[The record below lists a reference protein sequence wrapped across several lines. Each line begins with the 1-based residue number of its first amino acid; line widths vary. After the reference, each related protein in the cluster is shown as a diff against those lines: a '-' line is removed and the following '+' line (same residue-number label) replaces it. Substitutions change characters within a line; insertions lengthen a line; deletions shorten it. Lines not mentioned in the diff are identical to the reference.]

1 MGSISDAGPTAR
13 TTLRRVLSVVAAT
26 LLIGLVPLV
35 GSATTDTASAQQ
47 AGAAAV
53 DNRRASLDLDLVS
66 RTYNAST
73 SNWTIVAEATLD
85 SNRICVPLV
94 FDCIVAEQT
103 APSNATLTQ
112 VDCLS
117 PLWNHLVIFRDHCLK
132 QVLHAGYHQRFRFT
146 YVTNPGVVS
155 GTVDL
160 TAEFGRGVLPYVFQ
174 QLATA
179 ALTVDLDTALDL
191 ATSCP
196 ATVDSAQSVACT
208 MVVSYPA
215 AAGPTITGISLT
227 DVPDGTYIQT
237 GGTLSHTGGG
247 SGFSCGGLICSAGSL
262 NPGESASFTFAGSA
276 ATTTT
281 GGDGSNRADLAWTG
295 PTAGSV
301 TQTDPIVVVGSG
313 DTVLSVTKSADQTT
327 AAVGSP
333 VSWTVTVTNS
343 GAPNGT
349 PTTATDVVVGD
360 VAPALVQNLTL
371 VFTSGVGSWTC
382 STVTC
387 TAASMPVG
395 SATFTATGT
404 VSAAATAGAP
414 MVNEVGV
421 TWANDIYGP
430 ANPATAGAMVA
441 AQVAA
446 ATTTTTTTTIAAT
459 PARLAFTG

>member
-1 MGSISDAGPTAR
+1 MGSNSDAGPTAR

-66 RTYNAST
+66 RTYNVST

-179 ALTVDLDTALDL
+179 AHLHPDTALEL
-191 ATSCP
+191 ARHAPPRLDSGQAWPAPWSP
-196 ATVDSAQSVACT
+196 ATRPRPVRRSPGSP
-208 MVVSYPA
+208 S
-215 AAGPTITGISLT
+215 PTSPTS
-227 DVPDGTYIQT
+227 TYIAERRDAVEDTAVRSVRRRMPHRCT
-237 GGTLSHTGGG
+237 GG
-247 SGFSCGGLICSAGSL
+247 SL
-262 NPGESASFTFAGSA
+262 DPRSASFTFAGSA

-295 PTAGSV
+295 PTAGAV

-343 GAPNGT
+343 GRPTAPR
-349 PTTATDVVVGD
+349 P
-360 VAPALVQNLTL
+360 P
-371 VFTSGVGSWTC
+371 
-382 STVTC
+382 
-387 TAASMPVG
+387 P
-395 SATFTATGT
+395 
-404 VSAAATAGAP
+404 P
-414 MVNEVGV
+414 MWWSV
-421 TWANDIYGP
+421 TW
-430 ANPATAGAMVA
+430 
-441 AQVAA
+441 
-446 ATTTTTTTTIAAT
+446 
-459 PARLAFTG
+459 RLPWSRT